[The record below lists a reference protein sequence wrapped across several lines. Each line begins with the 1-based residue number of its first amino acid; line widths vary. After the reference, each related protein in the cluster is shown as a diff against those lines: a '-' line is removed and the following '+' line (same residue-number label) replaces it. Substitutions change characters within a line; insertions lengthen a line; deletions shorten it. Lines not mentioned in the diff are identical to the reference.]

1 MATKK
6 PKEPLVRCGG
16 TMTESAYLAWIRS
29 ALRSKSLRWPPRA
42 EALKLARRAYK
53 GPNRLQKWEYQ
64 CAMCGEWHLGKNV
77 IVDHHPVAAGSIL
90 KWEDIG
96 AFANNLY
103 CETDNL
109 RVLDKNCHDCHTLAE
124 RLNITMEEAFLRKRV
139 LAVIKDKSSAQ
150 LLAYLKKHKYDGVA
164 VSNSKKREAAVYEIL
179 KGEQGDSITN

>member
-1 MATKK
+1 MASLKT
-6 PKEPLVRCGG
+6 KEPTVRCSG

-53 GPNRLQKWEYQ
+53 GPNKMQKWEYQ

-103 CETDNL
+103 CETNNL
-109 RVLDKNCHDCHTLAE
+109 RVLDKNCHDAHTLSG
-124 RLNITMEEAFLRKRV
+124 RLNITIEEAFLRKKV
-139 LAVIKDKSSAQ
+139 LALIKSKTPAQ
-150 LLAYLKKHKYDGVA
+150 LLVFLRSKEYDMVS
-164 VSNSKKREAAVYEIL
+164 VSNAKKREAAVYEIL
-179 KGEQGDSITN
+179 KGEMNG